1 MANTPINQVVNRIN
15 ATYGK
20 WTRDTKIRTMRAD
33 WDSLFSDS
41 KINAKLEDFDV
52 AGIPCRWV
60 NSGNLTSNAI
70 VIYIHG
76 GGFRLGSIDSH
87 LKLMSDIACAT
98 GCRVLGFNYRLMPEH
113 MFPAALED
121 TLTIYRWLLSQEHAP
136 DNIIIAGDSVGGGL
150 AASLTQKTRQLG
162 DVPMPGGLVLLSPW
176 LDMTVSGDSYESRSE
191 SDPVHQKAMLQHLAK
206 LYSGDSEELRNPL
219 LSPLFGNL
227 INLPSTLIQ
236 FGDCEVGL
244 DDGVSYAERA
254 QALGTKVELEIWP
267 DMIHVFQMFAD
278 ELEPAR
284 EAISKIAE
292 FINDTVNANN
302 IE

>member
-121 TLTIYRWLLSQEHAP
+121 TLTIYRWLLSQGYAP

-176 LDMTVSGDSYESRSE
+176 LDMTLSGDSYESRSE
-191 SDPVHQKAMLQHLAK
+191 SDPVHQKNMLKLLAE
-206 LYSGDSEELRNPL
+206 LYSGGCEELHNPL
-219 LSPLFGNL
+219 LSPLFGDL
-227 INLPSTLIQ
+227 TELPPTLIQ
-236 FGDCEVGL
+236 YGDCEVGL
-244 DDGVSYAERA
+244 DDGISYAQ
-254 QALGTKVELEIWP
+254 QARKVGSQVELEIWP
-267 DMIHVFQMFAD
+267 EMIHVFQMFAD
-278 ELEPAR
+278 ELEQAR
-284 EAISKIAE
+284 EAIQKISV
-292 FINDTVNANN
+292 FISATVDK
-302 IE
+302 